1 MKIGIG
7 TDHAGYHYKEK
18 IKAFLQAMGHR
29 VRDFGADSE
38 ESVDYPLFIRP
49 VAEAVKKGE
58 VERGVVLG
66 GSGNGEAMAA
76 NRLPGIRC
84 ALCWNVEAARLARA
98 HNNANMLSLGA
109 RMVSEEEALDIVK
122 TWLETPFD
130 GGRHTRRIRQL
141 DEAGGQKDSG
151 PQKVAK
157 QPFAGESSTGGY
169 DVLISLRYL
178 IYSEGDN
185 RLELQIDPGLK
196 HPSVIHIPSGERWQT
211 ECPPWSHG
219 RRDQIVERI
228 KEKCVHM
235 TYELKEYW

>member
-18 IKAFLQAMGHR
+18 IKAFLQEMGHR
-29 VRDFGADSE
+29 VRDFGTVSD

-49 VAEAVKKGE
+49 VAEAVKKGT
-58 VERGVVLG
+58 VERGIVLG
-66 GSGNGEAMAA
+66 GSGNGEAMTA

-84 ALCWNVEAARLARA
+84 ALSWNVETARLARA

-130 GGRHTRRIRQL
+130 GGRHTRRIRQI
-141 DEAGGQKDSG
+141 DEAGWQKDSK
-151 PQKVAK
+151 PLKVAE
-157 QPFAGESSTGGY
+157 QPLCGNSSTENY
-169 DVLISLRYL
+169 DVVISLRYL
-178 IYSEGDN
+178 IYSEGGN
-185 RLELQIDPGLK
+185 RLEFQIDPGLK
-196 HPSVIHIPSGERWQT
+196 HPSVIHIPSVERWQT
-211 ECPPWSHG
+211 DCPSWSHG

-228 KEKCVHM
+228 EKKCVHM
-235 TYELKEYW
+235 TYELKEY